1 MTEYTDN
8 PELGELEIV
17 KDVLPSPAELANADQ
32 VVEGEF
38 GRIRQVEDF
47 LPSPAELAQAPEV
60 VKVTIGLSSD
70 SVEFFKEQAKQH
82 NTSYQRMI
90 RRLLDEYVAQVR
102 STEETKAPR

>member
-1 MTEYTDN
+1 MKKETE
-8 PELGELEIV
+8 
-17 KDVLPSPAELANADQ
+17 K
-32 VVEGEF
+32 VVEGTI
-38 GRIRQVEDF
+38 GRMREIEDF

-70 SVEFFKEQAKQH
+70 SIEFFKEQARQH

-102 STEETKAPR
+102 SSENSK

>member
-1 MTEYTDN
+1 MKKET
-8 PELGELEIV
+8 G
-17 KDVLPSPAELANADQ
+17 K
-32 VVEGEF
+32 VVEGTF
-38 GRIRQVEDF
+38 GRMREVEDF

-70 SVEFFKEQAKQH
+70 SIEFFKEQAKQH

-102 STEETKAPR
+102 AAEEVKQPR

>member
-1 MTEYTDN
+1 MKKETTK
-8 PELGELEIV
+8 I
-17 KDVLPSPAELANADQ
+17 
-32 VVEGEF
+32 VEGTF
-38 GRIRQVEDF
+38 GRMREVEDF

-70 SVEFFKEQAKQH
+70 SIEFFKEQAAKH

-102 STEETKAPR
+102 SVDSSK

>member
-1 MTEYTDN
+1 MKKETTK
-8 PELGELEIV
+8 I
-17 KDVLPSPAELANADQ
+17 
-32 VVEGEF
+32 VEGTF
-38 GRIRQVEDF
+38 GRMREVEDF

-70 SVEFFKEQAKQH
+70 SIEFFKEQAAKH

-102 STEETKAPR
+102 SVESSK